1 MLSSKQSWTVR
12 WSSWSI
18 HACQT
23 PQVSPL
29 PGSVFKIVRMNLG
42 KSSRERGAVEL
53 ERCDMRQCYP
63 AQLAVDLPGRHLWST
78 ALRVALPSVTAFCL
92 EHEYD
97 ASCECVAGVVTHKGE
112 RCTSPA
118 TMPDNTARLQVL
130 KNAFGEEG
138 KHLDGVLNDLAKVAY
153 DAYRVK
159 VRQAQRVRV
168 HELIASL
175 LQVEQS
181 RPVYAKRSEIVK
193 KIPGVRLDAKLLVLT
208 QADGIVCSSGSMP

>member
-1 MLSSKQSWTVR
+1 
-12 WSSWSI
+12 
-18 HACQT
+18 
-23 PQVSPL
+23 
-29 PGSVFKIVRMNLG
+29 
-42 KSSRERGAVEL
+42 
-53 ERCDMRQCYP
+53 
-63 AQLAVDLPGRHLWST
+63 
-78 ALRVALPSVTAFCL
+78 
-92 EHEYD
+92 
-97 ASCECVAGVVTHKGE
+97 
-112 RCTSPA
+112 
-118 TMPDNTARLQVL
+118 MPDNTARLQVL